1 MKHQARLE
9 SWAMKELPGVLNDAI
24 IQIDPYTVLA
34 FGRYKI
40 LREKGRYRVDTGTH
54 EVSFGSGRS
63 AITYCVLDR
72 AGRPDWCI
80 HMCQL
85 DERRTR
91 LRDDISA
98 REHLMQQSQSAR
110 IHDVVSDKVAGK
122 RATLATV
129 EHQLDKYVS
138 RAKYLQHQGSQ
149 NETARTRRP

>member
-9 SWAMKELPGVLNDAI
+9 SWAMQELPGVLNDAI
-24 IQIDPYTVLA
+24 IQVDRYTVLA
-34 FGRYKI
+34 FGRYRI
-40 LREKGRYRVDTGTH
+40 RRDRGRYQVDTGTH

-91 LRDDISA
+91 LREDIDT
-98 REHLMQQSQSAR
+98 REQLMQRSHSAR
-110 IHDVVSDKVAGK
+110 IHDVVADKIAGK

-129 EHQLDKYVS
+129 DHQLDKYVS
-138 RAKYLQHQGSQ
+138 RAKYLQHQGFQ